1 MFEEKNKRHWSG
13 SVRRSFLIYAAV
25 ICVLHLG
32 MTVYATSDPVG
43 IINNLSSIIFSIV
56 KAIGGIL
63 VGFGVVQV
71 GLSLKSHDAS
81 QRANGFL
88 TVAGGIVIYCSE
100 YILNF
105 ITGQ

>member
-1 MFEEKNKRHWSG
+1 MNEVWSTP
-13 SVRRSFLIYAAV
+13 VRRGFLVYAAV
-25 ICVLHLG
+25 VCMLHMG
-32 MTVYATSDPVG
+32 MTVYASSDPVG
-43 IINNLSSIIFSIV
+43 IITNLSTIIFSIV

-88 TVAGGIVIYCSE
+88 TVAGGIVIYCAE

-105 ITGQ
+105 ITGQTV